1 MPPIMP
7 RPSKRLLLCLFSIAC
22 FGGLLFSI
30 AGHDDITN
38 EAGNGDVDANF
49 RRLLG
54 LDSLGPK
61 QKQQHR
67 GHDHQVSPAPAPA
80 RAYLPLL
87 DNEGNATAAYSPSGG
102 GEYGSKK
109 KSTQLFVVAAAA
121 ALIGAAAVLVVVL
134 LVFLVCRK
142 FRGRRGGAELNGT
155 NKVASEPGPCVLY
168 PDNVK
173 PPSLEAGENG
183 GGKAPP
189 EVARA
194 KEDEPAR
201 CKEEDGEDEPKC
213 EEEKGGDGTNKGGED
228 EDGRTCNNDDGA
240 ESVYSSCFFA
250 SSHFSDPELRDAMG
264 SFNSPSPSSRWKQRT
279 SPPGTPYDKSAVAS
293 PQLSSSLRRAHSMS
307 SSMSALTLMLL
318 GDHERPGRC
327 RSVKSLRFQSFK
339 IDSVKEDEAEL
350 DITDATSI
358 TTAPAPP
365 PPPAVVKQERP
376 VQTSCGPTGPP
387 PPPPPPSLQKNAVTS
402 SGTGLPPPPAPPPG
416 LFGQGVPL
424 GQNGAPLPKLKP
436 LHWDKVRA
444 VPNRRMVWDRI
455 RSSSF
460 E

>member
-1 MPPIMP
+1 MP

-134 LVFLVCRK
+134 VVFWVCRK
-142 FRGRRGGAELNGT
+142 FRGRRGGAEFNGR
-155 NKVASEPGPCVLY
+155 NKVGSEPGPCVLY

-173 PPSLEAGENG
+173 PPSFEAGEHG
-183 GGKAPP
+183 GGKAPR
-189 EVARA
+189 EVARP

-228 EDGRTCNNDDGA
+228 EDGRTRNNDDGA

-250 SSHFSDPELRDAMG
+250 SSHFSDSELRDAMG
-264 SFNSPSPSSRWKQRT
+264 SFNSPSPSFRWKQRT

-293 PQLSSSLRRAHSMS
+293 PQLSSSPRRAHSMS
-307 SSMSALTLMLL
+307 SSMSAATLMLL

-327 RSVKSLRFQSFK
+327 RSVKSLRFQSFR
-339 IDSVKEDEAEL
+339 IDSVKEDEAES

-358 TTAPAPP
+358 TTAPA
-365 PPPAVVKQERP
+365 VVKQELP
-376 VQTSCGPTGPP
+376 VQASCGPTGPP

-416 LFGQGVPL
+416 LFGQSAPL

-436 LHWDKVRA
+436 LHWDKVCA

>member
-1 MPPIMP
+1 MR

-30 AGHDDITN
+30 AGHDNNTN
-38 EAGNGDVDANF
+38 EAGNGDGDAKF

-54 LDSLGPK
+54 LHSHGPS
-61 QKQQHR
+61 QKPQQR

-80 RAYLPLL
+80 HAYLPLL
-87 DNEGNATAAYSPSGG
+87 DKEGNATAAYSPSGG
-102 GEYGSKK
+102 DEEHGSKK

-134 LVFLVCRK
+134 VVFWVCRK
-142 FRGRRGGAELNGT
+142 FRGRRGGAEFNGR
-155 NKVASEPGPCVLY
+155 NKVGSEPGPCVLY

-173 PPSLEAGENG
+173 PPSFEAGEHG
-183 GGKAPP
+183 GGKAPR
-189 EVARA
+189 EVARP

-228 EDGRTCNNDDGA
+228 EDGRTRNNDDGA

-250 SSHFSDPELRDAMG
+250 SSHFSDSELRDAMG
-264 SFNSPSPSSRWKQRT
+264 SFNSPSPSFRWKQRT

-293 PQLSSSLRRAHSMS
+293 PQLSSSPRRAHSMS
-307 SSMSALTLMLL
+307 SSMSAATLMLL

-327 RSVKSLRFQSFK
+327 RSVKSLRFQSFR
-339 IDSVKEDEAEL
+339 IDSVKEDEAES

-358 TTAPAPP
+358 TTAPA
-365 PPPAVVKQERP
+365 VVKQELP
-376 VQTSCGPTGPP
+376 VQASCGPTGPP

-416 LFGQGVPL
+416 LFGQSAPL